1 MLDLASPVWGTL
13 QGPYGFSDRVPALI
27 QHIQHDYFSEE
38 KEELYWELLYHQNTI
53 YPCTYAAVP
62 YLVEIALKTESPDIL
77 LDIFITCG
85 IFEASSE
92 NAPHM
97 DVPSEF
103 LRDQTPLLDEETIR
117 EIYREYRRAIL
128 SLTEQTESILHLVRM
143 GEHDTDKRYILA
155 ADAAFRG
162 DKDIANMLLTFSEG
176 EEYVTVCPTCD
187 QSIYLWPDE
196 DEDEESL
203 FAYEE
208 DPVFHGTAKRFSIIA
223 KRPDMT
229 NDSGLQALYQRAFAI
244 EDKKLLA
251 QLPYLGGEL
260 NCCSCD
266 TRFQVWKGL
275 FL

>member
-1 MLDLASPVWGTL
+1 MLDLASPIWGKL

-62 YLVEIALKTESPDIL
+62 YIVEIALKTENPDIL

-92 NAPHM
+92 NVPHM

-103 LRDQTPLLDEETIR
+103 LRDQTPLLDQEIIR

-128 SLTEQTESILHLVRM
+128 SLTELTESILHLARM
-143 GEHDTDKRYILA
+143 GEHDADKRYILA

-176 EEYVTVCPTCD
+176 DEYVTVCPTCD

-196 DEDEESL
+196 EKEIL
-203 FAYEE
+203 FAYED
-208 DPVFHGTAKRFSIIA
+208 DPVSHGTAEQFLIIA

-229 NDSGLQALYQRAFAI
+229 NDSGLQGLYQRALAI
-244 EDKKLLA
+244 GDEKLLTH
-251 QLPYLGGEL
+251 LPYLAGEL

-266 TRFQVWKGL
+266 TPIQVWKGL
-275 FL
+275 FP

>member
-1 MLDLASPVWGTL
+1 MLDLTSPVWGKL

-27 QHIQHDYFSEE
+27 QHIQLDYFSEE

-77 LDIFITCG
+77 LEIFITCG

-103 LRDQTPLLDEETIR
+103 LRDQTQLEPETLR
-117 EIYREYRRAIL
+117 EICLEYRSAIL
-128 SLTEQTESILHLVRM
+128 SLTEQTELIFHQVSI
-143 GEHDTDKRYILA
+143 GEYEADKRYILA

-176 EEYVTVCPTCD
+176 DEYVTVCPTCE
-187 QSIYLWPDE
+187 QTLYIWPDE
-196 DEDEESL
+196 EEEVL
-203 FAYEE
+203 YGYEE
-208 DPVFHGTAKRFSIIA
+208 DPVFHDKGKRLSIIA
-223 KRPDMT
+223 KRPDMS
-229 NDSGLQALYQRAFAI
+229 NDSGLQGLYQRALAI
-244 EDKKLLA
+244 GDRKLLA
-251 QLPYLGGEL
+251 HLPYLAGEL
-260 NCCSCD
+260 NCCSCG
-266 TRFQVWKGL
+266 TPIQVWKGL
-275 FL
+275 FP